1 MSYEKNNNNLLEK
14 FLGKSENLHLIED
27 FLRDKLLTGK
37 VQLFWYEILII
48 ARILWGRVQNSTVN
62 GGGKLDARHSKAQM
76 ITLLCI
82 SFYLTKYSNLPY
94 SQDVEN
100 LHTLLKYHLDIII
113 SYVSYTD
120 SLSQDYIQNYQY
132 YQFCKKWVFFCDA
145 LMKNTISSET
155 DIVKKHQSIALTVCG
170 QTHSNFQITMNTSL
184 TKYLKSL
191 RVNDFTK
198 L

>member
-37 VQLFWYEILII
+37 VQLFWYEILIV

-82 SFYLTKYSNLPY
+82 SFYLTKYSNVPH
-94 SQDVEN
+94 SQDVKN
-100 LHTLLKYHLDIII
+100 LHSLLKYHLDIII
-113 SYVSYTD
+113 KYVSYTN
-120 SLSQDYIQNYQY
+120 SLNQDYIENYQY

-145 LMKNTISSET
+145 LMKNTVNSET
-155 DIVKKHQSIALTVCG
+155 EIVKKHESIALTVCC
-170 QTHSNFQITMNTSL
+170 QTLKNFKMQINVRL

-191 RVNDFTK
+191 DVSHFTK

>member
-1 MSYEKNNNNLLEK
+1 MSYKKNNNLLEK
-14 FLGKSENLHLIED
+14 FLGTSKNLHLIED

-37 VQLFWYEILII
+37 VPLLWYEVLIL
-48 ARILWGRVQNSTVN
+48 ARILWGRVKNSTVD

-82 SFYLTKYSNLPY
+82 SFYLTKYSGVPH
-94 SQDVEN
+94 SQDVKN
-100 LHTLLKYHLDIII
+100 LHSLLKYHLDIIVN
-113 SYVSYTD
+113 YVSDTESLKRD
-120 SLSQDYIQNYQY
+120 SIENYQY
-132 YQFCKKWVFFCDA
+132 YLFCKRWVFFCDA
-145 LMKNTISSET
+145 LMKNMISSET
-155 DIVKKHQSIALTVCG
+155 DIVKKHESIALTVCG

-184 TKYLKSL
+184 TKYLKNL